1 MSYTNQIKVL
11 ASKLEQLEKLP
22 MDKENI
28 YKILQIQAQVKKLQ
42 RLEWEEN
49 YERVKL
55 DDDR

>member
-28 YKILQIQAQVKKLQ
+28 NKILQIQAQVKKLQ

-55 DDDR
+55 DYDR

>member
-28 YKILQIQAQVKKLQ
+28 NKILQIQAQVKKLQ